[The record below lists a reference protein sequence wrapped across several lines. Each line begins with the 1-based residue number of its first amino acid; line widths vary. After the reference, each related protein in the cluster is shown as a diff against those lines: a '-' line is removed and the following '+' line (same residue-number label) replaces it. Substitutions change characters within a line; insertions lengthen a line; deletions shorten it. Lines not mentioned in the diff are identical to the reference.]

1 MNRSDLAANA
11 LAVEADMLTKIQWL
25 AFVLISIAFI
35 INPQNSTASTSPDV
49 KYEGKRLSVHADG
62 VVLDE
67 LLSMV
72 AEQTGI
78 QFSYDDLVADID
90 VYANFENS
98 SLADGIRLILRQ
110 FNYAVIYDGSG
121 HVKYVLVLNRQGAP
135 SKIPADQTELY
146 ALQQDT
152 DINDTPEIFS
162 EQPVQVEAPSDTIS
176 FPDPEQ
182 SSPSSNQLSEQGTSE
197 HDMSPAQYM
206 PPGAEY
212 GIPPGG
218 EAPLVVDPD
227 LPPPPGALVEDSNPS

>member
-1 MNRSDLAANA
+1 
-11 LAVEADMLTKIQWL
+11 MLTKIQWL

-35 INPQNSTASTSPDV
+35 IKPQNPTASTTPDV

-98 SLADGIRLILRQ
+98 SLADGIRRILLH
-110 FNYAVIYDGSG
+110 FNYAVIYDRSG
-121 HVKYVLVLNRQGAP
+121 HVKYVLVLNRQRAS
-135 SKIPADQTELY
+135 SKNPADHQTELY
-146 ALQQDT
+146 ASQQET
-152 DINDTPEIFS
+152 DINNTSEIFP
-162 EQPVQVEAPSDTIS
+162 EQSVQVEAPPDTIS
-176 FPDPEQ
+176 FPDPEH
-182 SSPSSNQLSEQGTSE
+182 SSPSSNQLSDKGASEQ
-197 HDMSPAQYM
+197 DM
-206 PPGAEY
+206 PPGANEY

-218 EAPLVVDPD
+218 EASLVVDPN
-227 LPPPPGALVEDSNPS
+227 LSPPPGALVEDSNPS